1 MAAKN
6 GSTLT
11 REALLGAA
19 PQTQAVELKGG
30 VLAGQTIVIRGLS
43 RGARKAWTE
52 AIAAG
57 DLDATEVLVIESLVE
72 PKLERK
78 DIAALGAV
86 DEKLID
92 EIVGAIAEYNGWVK
106 DDTAGEKPAGEE
118 AAADGSADF
127 RAE

>member
-1 MAAKN
+1 MTAKN
-6 GSTLT
+6 GTALT

-19 PQTQAVELKGG
+19 PQTQTVELKSG

-106 DDTAGEKPAGEE
+106 DD
-118 AAADGSADF
+118 AAAAAGDKADAQNGADF